1 MIISK
6 SEKSL
11 KASVTR
17 KVKQFQLRSFSKL
30 NSKFSFMRVGRDI
43 AFLLMLTLAFF
54 RKGNFLHHKLSV
66 DSRKKGKVPIS
77 SLE

>member
-11 KASVTR
+11 KARVTR

-54 RKGNFLHHKLSV
+54 RKGNSTSQTVSGQQEK
-66 DSRKKGKVPIS
+66 RKGS
-77 SLE
+77 N